1 MPEPWIER
9 WREGRIGWHEPDGN
23 RSLQKHW
30 RATGRRV
37 LVPMCGKSRDMLWLA
52 MQGNEVVGIEVSDIA
67 VRAFFDENGLEFAVD
82 GDKALVYRAKDVPIT
97 IICGDYFAFDAHGF
111 DAHYDRGALVALP
124 ADERPAYAAHTNAL
138 LTSDALQLVITLE
151 YEQELADGP
160 PWSVAAEEVLG
171 YWPRLERVNSYEDLE
186 NAPPKFRDAGLT
198 SFREVVWR
206 SA

>member
-160 PWSVAAEEVLG
+160 PWSVATEEVLG

>member
-124 ADERPAYAAHTNAL
+124 AEERPAYAAHTNAL

-151 YEQELADGP
+151 YEQGLADGP